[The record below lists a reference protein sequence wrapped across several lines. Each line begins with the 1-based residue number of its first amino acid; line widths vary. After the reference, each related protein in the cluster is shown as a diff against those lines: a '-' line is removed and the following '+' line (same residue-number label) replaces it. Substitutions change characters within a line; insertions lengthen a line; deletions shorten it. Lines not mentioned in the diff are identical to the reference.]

1 MNREGAKD
9 AKKEKEEDT
18 VLYSPS
24 SANAPRNASSRFF
37 QIIKKIPRII
47 NIQFLNSGIFKKIV
61 LGDINPRSPFLDS
74 PIQVA
79 RNRPNYTRRE
89 PIAPVDRA
97 ETSLLL
103 AVRLAPRHT
112 LAVLKIG
119 GI

>member
-18 VLYSPS
+18 VLYSRS
-24 SANAPRNASSRFF
+24 SAFAPRYASSRFV

-47 NIQFLNSGIFKKIV
+47 NIKSLNSKIFKKIV
-61 LGDINPRSPFLDS
+61 LGDINRRSQFLDS

-79 RNRPNYTRRE
+79 RNRPNHTRRE

-103 AVRLAPRHT
+103 AVRLGPRHT

>member
-24 SANAPRNASSRFF
+24 SANAPSRFV

-47 NIQFLNSGIFKKIV
+47 NIQSLNSGIFKKIV
-61 LGDINPRSPFLDS
+61 LGDINRRSQFLDS

-79 RNRPNYTRRE
+79 RNRPNHARRE
-89 PIAPVDRA
+89 PIAPSIAPKHLYSWLFGLHQDI
-97 ETSLLL
+97 LLQ
-103 AVRLAPRHT
+103 
-112 LAVLKIG
+112 G
-119 GI
+119 

>member
-18 VLYSPS
+18 VLYLPS
-24 SANAPRNASSRFF
+24 SANASSRFV
-37 QIIKKIPRII
+37 QIIKKNPRII
-47 NIQFLNSGIFKKIV
+47 NLKSLNSGIFKKIV
-61 LGDINPRSPFLDS
+61 FGDINRRSQFLDS